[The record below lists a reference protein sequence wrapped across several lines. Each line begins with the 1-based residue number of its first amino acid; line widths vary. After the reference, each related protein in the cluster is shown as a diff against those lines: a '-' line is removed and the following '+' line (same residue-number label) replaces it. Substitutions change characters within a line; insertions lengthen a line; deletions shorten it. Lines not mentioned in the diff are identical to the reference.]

1 MNGSKDVIHTCKHT
15 EKNIIQASEKKKKK
29 GDPVI
34 FNKMSE
40 PGAHY
45 AEWNKPD
52 RERQIMHGITYM

>member
-1 MNGSKDVIHTCKHT
+1 MQTHREEYYSGFR
-15 EKNIIQASEKKKKK
+15 KKKKK

>member
-1 MNGSKDVIHTCKHT
+1 MDPKMWYTHANTPRRILFRL
-15 EKNIIQASEKKKKK
+15 QKKKKK